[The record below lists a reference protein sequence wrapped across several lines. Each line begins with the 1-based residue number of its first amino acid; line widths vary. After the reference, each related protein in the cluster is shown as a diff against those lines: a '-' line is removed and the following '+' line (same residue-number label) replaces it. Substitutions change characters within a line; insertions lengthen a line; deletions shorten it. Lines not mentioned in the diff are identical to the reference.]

1 MTQKTKKIRQPLS
14 HSINLYLVISN
25 VMTILELLISIDNNL
40 DEALSGMLNS
50 CEIQIYRGHSI
61 SVLIG
66 LVP

>member
-1 MTQKTKKIRQPLS
+1 
-14 HSINLYLVISN
+14 
-25 VMTILELLISIDNNL
+25 LLISIDNNL

>member
-61 SVLIG
+61 SVQWS
-66 LVP
+66 